1 MLPFFIP
8 SIVTLGIQNLKA
20 INLIKMIKYNGS
32 SPKDVGVLRRG
43 ETETWI
49 KYFKME
55 IKPMFKFSL

>member
-1 MLPFFIP
+1 MLPFVIP
-8 SIVTLGIQNLKA
+8 STYIGIQDLKT
-20 INLIKMIKYNGS
+20 INLPKINKADGLD
-32 SPKDVGVLRRG
+32 PKDVGVLRRG

>member
-1 MLPFFIP
+1 
-8 SIVTLGIQNLKA
+8 
-20 INLIKMIKYNGS
+20 MIKYNGS

-43 ETETWI
+43 ETGTWI